1 MSTESSLVSL
11 IAAHP
16 ILLQKIQKAGI
27 TDEHFPEGPWRN
39 AYRWVLR
46 MKREHGAVPSA
57 EMIENR
63 YKVELHATASRSL
76 PILISQ
82 MQEQK
87 KFYDFTEAID
97 EAARHAGGAAGLD
110 DAMGKLQQEMNRLS
124 LVNGANKGVVDAFSP
139 EVQQRM
145 QKDYM
150 ARRRGEAKGIPTGLR
165 RFDSIIG
172 GLHKQ
177 HMIVVM
183 ARSGIGKSALNLL
196 FITEAVLSGHK
207 CVLFPLEMTL
217 EETAYR
223 LYTIFSNRLWGEDQA
238 LKNLDLTMGR
248 VTPRKVVKLMGIL
261 EDRFAG
267 QLHIAD
273 IASMADPYTVE
284 RVEAEI
290 AAHQPDLGWVD
301 YIQLMKGPAGRDKVE
316 DHTTV
321 KVLSNGIKSIAQRHN
336 CAMGV
341 SAQVNRE
348 ALKKA
353 VFLPRIENISGGDA
367 IGCDA
372 DLVLSLNRR
381 DQEHLFYAVVKNRHG
396 AEMGRTRVKFG
407 VNTGAI
413 RETEEQPSDEDD
425 T

>member
-1 MSTESSLVSL
+1 VD
-11 IAAHP
+11 HP
-16 ILLQKIQKAGI
+16 ENLYI
-27 TDEHFPEGPWRN
+27 TDDW
-39 AYRWVLR
+39 
-46 MKREHGAVPSA
+46 
-57 EMIENR
+57 
-63 YKVELHATASRSL
+63 
-76 PILISQ
+76 
-82 MQEQK
+82 
-87 KFYDFTEAID
+87 
-97 EAARHAGGAAGLD
+97 
-110 DAMGKLQQEMNRLS
+110 
-124 LVNGANKGVVDAFSP
+124 
-139 EVQQRM
+139 
-145 QKDYM
+145 
-150 ARRRGEAKGIPTGLR
+150 
-165 RFDSIIG
+165 
-172 GLHKQ
+172 
-177 HMIVVM
+177 IVTHNSFM
-183 ARSGIGKSALNLL
+183 DLL

-207 CVLFPLEMTL
+207 CILFPLEMTL

-223 LYTIFSNRLWGEDQA
+223 LFTIFSNRLWGEDQA

-267 QLHIAD
+267 QLYIAD
-273 IASMADPYTVE
+273 VASMADPYTVE

-290 AAHQPDLGWVD
+290 VAHQPDLGWID

-321 KVLSNGIKSIAQRHN
+321 KVLSNGVAHIAKRHN

-372 DLVLSLNRR
+372 DLVISMNRR
-381 DQEHLFYAVVKNRHG
+381 DQEHIFYAVVKNRHG
-396 AEMGRTRVKFG
+396 PELGRTRVKFG

-425 T
+425 A